1 MGLIKFL
8 LHGIIGAIVGV
19 LFAFF
24 YVLRVWLPANAGAI
38 GLSVIIILLVVVII
52 FTILGLIFGGLVG
65 FLFRLIFSLVKFL
78 VKKR

>member
-8 LHGIIGAIVGV
+8 LHGIIGAIVGI

-24 YVLRVWLPANAGAI
+24 YVLRIWLPANARTI
-38 GLSVIIILLVVVII
+38 GLSIIIILPVVVII

-65 FLFRLIFSLVKFL
+65 FLFRLIFSLIKFL
-78 VKKR
+78 FKRR